1 MMDIARAVVAAVIFL
16 NMGTNLLSAARS
28 IEAMRI
34 AAGLGAATG
43 PAAQNY
49 KRESYAWLYAAAW
62 GRGAYRLDGGSLRRP
77 ARGGYLRRRVSWSRL
92 GMAVGWSLYNRVA
105 PNGNGSA
112 SVVSRLLAWGKAVGT
127 RAILLMC
134 RRGILKEH
142 GGGWVGLRC
151 LILGGQEV
159 PVGFGGSGLGGMGGI
174 GTVGGWGGPG
184 NRSGPAV
191 SGFMFCGKDRAG
203 LFGGLDVVILMDFQ
217 VDG

>member
-1 MMDIARAVVAAVIFL
+1 M
-16 NMGTNLLSAARS
+16 
-28 IEAMRI
+28 
-34 AAGLGAATG
+34 
-43 PAAQNY
+43 
-49 KRESYAWLYAAAW
+49 
-62 GRGAYRLDGGSLRRP
+62 
-77 ARGGYLRRRVSWSRL
+77 
-92 GMAVGWSLYNRVA
+92 
-105 PNGNGSA
+105 
-112 SVVSRLLAWGKAVGT
+112 
-127 RAILLMC
+127 LLMC

-142 GGGWVGLRC
+142 GGGWVGLGC

-191 SGFMFCGKDRAG
+191 SGFMFCGKNRAG